1 MLHTIKK
8 RNGNS
13 VAFDSRKIMNAMGRA
28 FVSEQMPISTEHLQ
42 EMTDMVVRKLEDSL
56 AEGGDATVEGVQD
69 IVERTIMEAGYFPVA
84 KHYILYRYQHKK
96 EREQETMERIEEEQ
110 LMVTKRDGTKEP
122 FSLQK
127 LRTLLAHHLRRMGVR
142 IDTEPIVLQCRNE
155 VYDGI
160 TTKEVSRILIMVV
173 RSMIERDPVYSK
185 VAVRLLL
192 DEVNKEVIGEEY
204 RADVENEAAYRKAFV
219 ENIKKGV
226 EIGRLDERLLSFDL
240 EGISQKLV
248 IERDY
253 LFEYLGLQTLH
264 DRYFLRN
271 DDTKQL
277 LETPQMFWMRVAM
290 GSAILEPR
298 ESQDAW
304 VRSFYDIMS
313 EFYYTPSTPTLF
325 HAGTTKPQ
333 LSSCYLNTVPD
344 SLDGIFKSYADNA
357 QLSKWSGGIGTDWTS
372 IRGTGSFIRGTGVE
386 SQGVIPFLKIAND
399 VTIAINRSGRRRG
412 AACVYLEVWHYDIFD
427 FMELR
432 KNTGDERRRTHD
444 MDTAAWIPDLFMKRV
459 RENGQWT
466 LFSPDEV
473 PNLHEIYGKEFEE
486 QYLGY
491 EKRADRGEM
500 KLWNRVP
507 AVEVWK
513 KILAMLFETGHP
525 WVTFK
530 DPCNIRS
537 PQDHVGVVHNSNL
550 CTEITLN
557 TSANETAVCNLG
569 SLNFAKFITNGKFN
583 EELVAKVTRISMRM
597 LDNVIDINYYPTA
610 DARRSNLR
618 HRPVGLGI
626 RGFQD
631 ALYAIGVHF
640 DSDEAV
646 AFADTSME
654 VVSYYAIL
662 ASSELA
668 KERGPYGTYKGS
680 KWDRGLLPQDT
691 IGLLEEERGVSI
703 PVPKT
708 ERLNWGIVR
717 EHIRRF
723 GMRNSNCMAIAP
735 TATTANIVGCI
746 PTIEPIY
753 KNIFVKANQAGD
765 FTVVNKYLIEDLKV
779 RNLWNDDMLSLLKYH
794 DGSIQDIPTIPAEL
808 KRKYKEVF
816 EVEPQWLIKAAAY
829 RGRWIDQSQ
838 SLNIFFRS
846 TSGKALS
853 DVYFL
858 AWEMGLKTTYYLRTL
873 GVSQVEKST
882 VSTSYGA
889 THTRE
894 KHAEGAAYSQP
905 EAAVVE
911 MPVPIETSVAVE
923 TPVAALAN
931 AKVEHVHE
939 YTIHTAEGAICES
952 CEG

>member
-1 MLHTIKK
+1 MLHTIRK

-13 VAFDSRKIMNAMGRA
+13 VAFDSRKIMHAMGKA
-28 FVSEQMPISTEHLQ
+28 FVSEQTPISTEQLQ
-42 EMTDMVVRKLEDSL
+42 AMTDLVVRRLEESV
-56 AEGGDATVEGVQD
+56 AEGTDATVEGVQD
-69 IVERTIMEAGYFPVA
+69 IVERIIMEAGHFVVA

-96 EREQETMERIEEEQ
+96 EREQETMERIEEKQ
-110 LMVTKRDGTKEP
+110 LMVTKRDGKKEP
-122 FSLQK
+122 FMLQK
-127 LRTLLAHHLRRMGVR
+127 LRGTLSYHVKQMGVS
-142 IDTEPIVLQCRNE
+142 IDIEPIVSQCQNE

-160 TTKEVSRILIMVV
+160 TSRDVTRILIMVV
-173 RSMIERDPVYSK
+173 RSMIERDLVFSK
-185 VAVRLLL
+185 LAVRLLL
-192 DEVNKEVIGEEY
+192 DEINKEVINQDYLQAGN
-204 RADVENEAAYRKAFV
+204 VEAAYRKAFI
-219 ENIKKGV
+219 ENIKTGV
-226 EIGRLDERLLSFDL
+226 AIGRLDERLLSFDL
-240 EGISQKLV
+240 EKISNELV
-248 IERDY
+248 LERDY
-253 LFEYLGLQTLH
+253 LFEYLGLQTLY

-290 GSAILEPR
+290 GSAVLEPR

-304 VRSFYDIMS
+304 VRSFYDVMS

-357 QLSKWSGGIGTDWTS
+357 QLSKWSGGIGTDWTN
-372 IRGTGSFIRGTGVE
+372 IRGTGAFIRGTGVE
-386 SQGVIPFLKIAND
+386 SQGVVPFLKIAND
-399 VTIAINRSGRRRG
+399 VTVAINRSGRRRG

-427 FMELR
+427 FLELR
-432 KNTGDERRRTHD
+432 KNTGDDRRRTHD

-459 RENGQWT
+459 RDNGQWT
-466 LFSPDEV
+466 LFSSEEV
-473 PNLHEIYGKEFEE
+473 PDLHEIYGKEFEE
-486 QYLGY
+486 RYLAY

-500 KLWNRVP
+500 KLWTRVP

-530 DPCNIRS
+530 DPSNIRS
-537 PQDHVGVVHNSNL
+537 PQDHVGVVHSSNL

-569 SLNFAKFITNGKFN
+569 SLNFAKFVVNGKYD
-583 EELVAKVTRISMRM
+583 EALVGKVTRIAMRM

-631 ALYAIGVHF
+631 ALYGLGIHF
-640 DSDEAV
+640 DSDEALS
-646 AFADTSME
+646 FADSSME
-654 VVSYYAIL
+654 VVAYYAIL

-668 KERGPYGTYKGS
+668 KERGSYGTYKGS

-691 IGLLEEERGVSI
+691 IALLEEERGVLI

-753 KNIFVKANQAGD
+753 KNIFVKSNQAGD
-765 FTVVNKYLIEDLKV
+765 FTVVNKYLIEDLKKL
-779 RNLWNDDMLSLLKYH
+779 NLWSDNMLMLLKYH
-794 DGSIQDIPTIPAEL
+794 DGSIQNIATIPAEL

-816 EVEPQWLIKAAAY
+816 EVEPQWLVKAAAY

-853 DVYFL
+853 EVYFM

-882 VSTSYGA
+882 VSTAMGA
-889 THTRE
+889 THLRE
-894 KHAEGAAYSQP
+894 KHVEVVAEEKP
-905 EAAVVE
+905 MVVVE
-911 MPVPIETSVAVE
+911 ASKPLAAHPVAVA
-923 TPVAALAN
+923 TLK
-931 AKVEHVHE
+931 KVEHVHE